1 MTSIRTLLVDDNCE
15 FQTSCKRFL
24 NKFPEIEVVGY
35 ANSGYEALQQ
45 LNLLKPD
52 LVLLDIVMPKM
63 NGLEATR
70 RIKSQSKTTRVV
82 ILTLHNLSEYQNAAT
97 DVGAD
102 GFVFK
107 SEITVQLLPLIDKL
121 FNRRNN

>member
-15 FQTSCKRFL
+15 FLTSCKRFL
-24 NKFPEIEVVGY
+24 SKFPEIEVVGY

-52 LVLLDIVMPKM
+52 LVLLDIIMPKM

-70 RIKSQSKTTRVV
+70 RIKSQSKSTRVV
-82 ILTLHNLSEYQNAAT
+82 ILT
-97 DVGAD
+97 
-102 GFVFK
+102 
-107 SEITVQLLPLIDKL
+107 
-121 FNRRNN
+121 